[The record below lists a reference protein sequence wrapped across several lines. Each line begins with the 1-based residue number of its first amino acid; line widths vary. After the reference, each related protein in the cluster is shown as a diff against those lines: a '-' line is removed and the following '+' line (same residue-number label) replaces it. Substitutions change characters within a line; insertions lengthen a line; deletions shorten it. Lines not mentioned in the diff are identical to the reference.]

1 MKTIKETLV
10 DMKQFL
16 QDHNW
21 IQKRLEDNKG
31 GYCLLGALCNVES
44 EDYPS
49 SATYKFLCEHLQTPV
64 GDLSSWNDAPGR
76 TKDEVLAVLDQ
87 AIEKVS

>member
-1 MKTIKETLV
+1 
-10 DMKQFL
+10 
-16 QDHNW
+16 
-21 IQKRLEDNKG
+21 
-31 GYCLLGALCNVES
+31 
-44 EDYPS
+44 
-49 SATYKFLCEHLQTPV
+49 LCEHLQTPV